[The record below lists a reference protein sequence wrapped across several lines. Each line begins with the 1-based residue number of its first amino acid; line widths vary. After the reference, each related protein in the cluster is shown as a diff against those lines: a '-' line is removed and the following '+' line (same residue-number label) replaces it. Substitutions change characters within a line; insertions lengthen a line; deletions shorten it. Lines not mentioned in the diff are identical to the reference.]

1 MIDKIPVFKPF
12 IDEAEITAAKEAL
25 EMGWLGM
32 GSYVDHFEKEVYKI
46 CNLVEEKKR
55 SVVAVSTG
63 HAALHLSLLSIG
75 VGSGDEVITPSFNNA
90 ADFQAIKA
98 CGAEPVFV
106 DICEDTL
113 CINVNKVES
122 LITEKTK
129 CIIAMDYDIFLCD
142 HKALQEISK
151 KYNIPILHDA
161 AHSFGSL
168 YEGKPIGNQ
177 HQYTIFSFDPVKSI
191 TSIDGGIIVLDN
203 EKVSDLHAKRLIGM
217 TQPASRMYKNSR
229 AWQYDVKDLGYRY
242 HMANIHASI
251 GIAQL
256 RKINLIRER
265 RQTICRLYSEQ
276 LQNID
281 NIIAPITDFSKV
293 MPFLYYI
300 RVKNGKRDKLR
311 EFLNSRNIDTGI
323 HWQPGHHFSY
333 FKECRYEDLE
343 ITEMISNEILSL
355 PLFTAMKK
363 SELQSIIEAIKEF
376 SISKK

>member
-1 MIDKIPVFKPF
+1 MNFKIPVFKPF
-12 IDEAEITAAKEAL
+12 IGDSEIKAATDAL

-32 GSYVDHFEKEVYKI
+32 GSYVDHFEKEIYKI
-46 CNLVEEKKR
+46 CHLGEEKKK

-63 HAALHLSLLSIG
+63 HAAIHLSLLSIG
-75 VGSGDEVITPSFNNA
+75 VGIGDEVITPSFNNA

-106 DICEDTL
+106 DICENTL
-113 CINVNKVES
+113 CIDVKKVES

-142 HKALQEISK
+142 HEALEVISR

-161 AHSFGSL
+161 AHSFGSF
-168 YEGKPIGNQ
+168 YKGKPIGNQ
-177 HQYTIFSFDPVKSI
+177 HEYTIFSFDPVKSI

-203 EKVSDLHAKRLIGM
+203 IKVPDLHAKRLIGM

-256 RKINLIRER
+256 KKINQIRSK
-265 RQTICRLYSEQ
+265 RQSICKRYSEK
-276 LQNID
+276 LQDVN
-281 NIIAPITDFSKV
+281 NIIAPKTDFSQV

-300 RVKNGKRDKLR
+300 RIKNGKREKLR
-311 EFLNSRNIDTGI
+311 EFLSNKNIDTGI

-333 FKECRYEDLE
+333 FKECRYENLE
-343 ITEMISNEILSL
+343 ITEKISREILSL
-355 PLFTAMKK
+355 PLFTSMKDE
-363 SELQSIIEAIKEF
+363 ELNLIIETIREF
-376 SISKK
+376 SSQK